1 MLAANLFY
9 HMEKIVP
16 RMMGRPFCMDVKL
29 DGERMLCH
37 REGTKV
43 VDPLIDCF
51 IGFELFGNLAV
62 FRNCAQISACM

>member
-9 HMEKIVP
+9 NMEKIVP

-43 VDPLIDCF
+43 VVD
-51 IGFELFGNLAV
+51 V
-62 FRNCAQISACM
+62 FRNCAKKPVE